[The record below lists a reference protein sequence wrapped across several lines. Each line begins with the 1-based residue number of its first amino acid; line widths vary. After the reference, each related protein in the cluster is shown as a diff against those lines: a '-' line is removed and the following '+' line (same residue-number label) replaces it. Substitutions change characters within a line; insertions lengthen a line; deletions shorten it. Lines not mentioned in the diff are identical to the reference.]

1 MDGEQETTFFLI
13 LSIRSIE
20 EKLNKK
26 KEKKSWKTLN
36 DKRERKKERKALRFI
51 KVWEKSGKL
60 KNSPQDI
67 LFSSLE
73 KLRKKK
79 KLKIEELRRR
89 RRVE

>member
-1 MDGEQETTFFLI
+1 MVDGEQETIFFLI

-79 KLKIEELRRR
+79 N
-89 RRVE
+89 